1 MGKGLS
7 QAKTL
12 RGRLRVSFGCL
23 ICDIQ
28 PWTGILSLWAG
39 LQWVDL
45 SQCICAK
52 SCLTLCNP
60 LDRSP
65 PGSSVHGIFQTRIL
79 EWVAMPSSRGS
90 S

>member
-39 LQWVDL
+39 LQWWTSHSAYVL
-45 SQCICAK
+45 SH
-52 SCLTLCNP
+52 
-60 LDRSP
+60 
-65 PGSSVHGIFQTRIL
+65 V
-79 EWVAMPSSRGS
+79 
-90 S
+90 